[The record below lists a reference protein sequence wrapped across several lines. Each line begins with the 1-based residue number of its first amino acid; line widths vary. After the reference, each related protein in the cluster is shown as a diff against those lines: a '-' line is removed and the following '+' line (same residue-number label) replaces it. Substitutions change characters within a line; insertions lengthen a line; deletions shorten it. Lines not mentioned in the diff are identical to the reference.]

1 MYAMLVTLDTS
12 HLKMSPLNADAEWNM
27 PHMLV
32 TLDTSQSE
40 MSPVNFFPP
49 VTLSR
54 FNNWLISVTSDTSQ
68 DPIRPRGPLEQ
79 SVDSCR
85 HSRMAD
91 CSLALNPVMAYYF
104 RGHTIALQLRVPII
118 ICVRVGDRVRV
129 MMMLGNRGRARVRTL
144 ASK

>member
-68 DPIRPRGPLEQ
+68 DPIGPCGPLEQ

-85 HSRMAD
+85 HSLIATW
-91 CSLALNPVMAYYF
+91 SFALDFGAH
-104 RGHTIALQLRVPII
+104 RSALDFGTHPEVGII
-118 ICVRVGDRVRV
+118 IGFTWLR
-129 MMMLGNRGRARVRTL
+129 LG
-144 ASK
+144 